1 VALSAIEKLADFSPL
16 LQEHLPALLGTAF
29 SVGIYSNLDVAAF
42 IADTIAN
49 INAQKGY

>member
-1 VALSAIEKLADFSPL
+1 MALSAIEKLADFSPL
-16 LQEHLPALLGTAF
+16 LQEHLPVLLGTAF